1 MCFKAKTGVATTTVS
16 STPIDPAP
24 LMNTVSDQGVIFGDG
39 SETSNDTGTKS
50 LTNNLDSTDT
60 SSDSAS
66 QLKNTST
73 STSDVS
79 NSNSNS
85 TSTKKKTSAI
95 TSTNSL

>member
-24 LMNTVSDQGVIFGDG
+24 LMNTVNDQGVIFGDG

-50 LTNNLDSTDT
+50 LTNNLDSTNAST
-60 SSDSAS
+60 SSDAAPT

-73 STSDVS
+73 STSDV
-79 NSNSNS
+79 SNS